1 VSRATLRARA
11 AGAADRLH
19 SLPKRSRLDR
29 RFAKAR
35 SLIPSGLLTVAEAP
49 SDRTPGQ
56 HAQVGK
62 RASNPLSVPEPNEHD
77 EPHVPYADYSAV
89 LAALTN
95 AELLSVLELGL
106 L

>member
-1 VSRATLRARA
+1 LLGQKVCEST
-11 AGAADRLH
+11 
-19 SLPKRSRLDR
+19 KRF
-29 RFAKAR
+29 FAM
-35 SLIPSGLLTVAEAP
+35 
-49 SDRTPGQ
+49 
-56 HAQVGK
+56 
-62 RASNPLSVPEPNEHD
+62 VPEPNEHD